1 MMSQISISHLSFNYE
16 SSCENIFEDV
26 SFTIDTNWKLG
37 FIGRNGRGKTTFLKL
52 LMGLYDYTGMIAAA
66 VDLEYFPYE
75 IRNPSLLTSV
85 IVNTIY
91 DDFETWELHRELSL
105 LSLDPELLGRPFETL
120 SRGEQTKVLLAALF
134 LKPHQFLLIDE
145 PTNHLDLKGRQ
156 IVSEYLNKK
165 QGFIL
170 VSHDRTFLDNC
181 VDHVL
186 SINKM
191 NIDIQQGNYSTWLFN
206 KQRQDQFELNQN
218 KKLKQEIVQLKT
230 AAKRT
235 ENWSHAVEKSKNGQ
249 RVAGLRP
256 DRGHIG
262 HQSAKMMKRSKT
274 LEKRQQKSIESKEK
288 LLKNIDWANPLQ
300 IRPISYKKDRLISA
314 SNLSLCY
321 GDRPVFKDLSF
332 EINKGDRIAI
342 VGPNGSGKSSLLKL
356 LLGEPFPFSGNLD
369 RGSQLQLSHIPQDTD
384 LPTGDLRDYSRC
396 EGIDES
402 LFKTILRKLGFN
414 REQFE
419 KNLCSFSGGQKKKVY
434 LARSLCQ
441 SAHLYLWDEPLNYI
455 DVRSRVQIE
464 ELLLQTPPTMIF
476 VEHDRSFIDHVATK
490 IIEL

>member
-1 MMSQISISHLSFNYE
+1 MSQISISHLSFNYE
-16 SSCENIFEDV
+16 NSCENIFEDV

-37 FIGRNGRGKTTFLKL
+37 FIGRNGRGKTTFLNL
-52 LMGLYDYTGMIAAA
+52 LMGLYDYTGVIATT
-66 VDLEYFPYE
+66 VDFEYFPFA
-75 IRNPSLLTSV
+75 IKNPSQLTRTLV
-85 IVNTIY
+85 DGIY
-91 DDFETWELHRELSL
+91 PDYPLWELQRELSL
-105 LSLDPELLGRPFETL
+105 LNLGPELLDRPFSTL
-120 SRGEQTKVLLAALF
+120 SRGEQTKILLAALF
-134 LKPHQFLLIDE
+134 LKPNQFLLIDE
-145 PTNHLDLKGRQ
+145 PTNHLDLEGRRV
-156 IVSEYLNKK
+156 VSQYLKK
-165 QGFIL
+165 KPGFIL

-191 NIDIQQGNYSTWLFN
+191 NIEIQKGNYSTWLLN
-206 KQRQDQFELNQN
+206 KQRQDQFECNQT
-218 KKLKQEIVQLKT
+218 KKLKQEIVQLKS

-235 ENWSHAVEKSKNGQ
+235 ENWSNAVEKSKNGQ
-249 RVAGLRP
+249 RISGLRP

-262 HQSAKMMKRSKT
+262 HQSAKMMKRSKS
-274 LEKRQQKSIESKEK
+274 LEKRQQKNIESKEK
-288 LLKNIDWANPLQ
+288 LMKNIDWNDSLK
-300 IRPISYKKDRLISA
+300 IRPRTYQKDRLISA
-314 SNLSLCY
+314 NHLSLY
-321 GDRPVFKDLSF
+321 YDDRPILKDLSF
-332 EINKGDRIAI
+332 TINQGDRIAI

-356 LLGEPFPFSGNLD
+356 ILGEPISFSGNLTL
-369 RGSQLQLSHIPQDTD
+369 GSQLQLSHIPQDTD
-384 LPTGDLRDYSRC
+384 LPTGDLRHFCHS
-396 EGIDES
+396 EEIDES

-419 KNLCSFSGGQKKKVY
+419 KNLSTFSEGQKKKVY

-455 DVRSRVQIE
+455 DVLSRVQIE

>member
-16 SSCENIFEDV
+16 SSYENIFEDV
-26 SFTIDTNWKLG
+26 SFTIDSNWKLG

-52 LMGLYDYTGMIAAA
+52 LMGLYDYAGVIAAS
-66 VDLEYFPYE
+66 VDFEYFPFA
-75 IRNPSLLTSV
+75 IQDPSQLTQT
-85 IVNTIY
+85 IVDAIY
-91 DDFETWELHRELSL
+91 DDYPLWELQRELSL
-105 LSLDPELLGRPFETL
+105 LNLDPELLERPFETL
-120 SRGEQTKVLLAALF
+120 SRGEQTKVLLAVLF
-134 LKPHQFLLIDE
+134 LKPNQFLLIDE
-145 PTNHLDLKGRQ
+145 PTNHLDLEGRQ
-156 IVSEYLNKK
+156 IVSAYLNKK

-191 NIDIQQGNYSTWLFN
+191 NIDIQKGNYSTWLFN

-218 KKLKQEIVQLKT
+218 KKLKQEIGQLKT

-235 ENWSHAVEKSKNGQ
+235 ENWSNAVEKSKNGQ
-249 RVAGLRP
+249 RVSGLRP

-262 HQSAKMMKRSKT
+262 HQSAKMMKRSKS
-274 LEKRQQKSIESKEK
+274 LEKRQQISVESKEK
-288 LLKNIDWANPLQ
+288 LLKNIDWADALQ
-300 IRPISYKKDRLISA
+300 IRPRSYQKNRLISA
-314 SNLSLCY
+314 NNLSLYY
-321 GDRPVFKDLSF
+321 GDQPILENLNF
-332 EINKGDRIAI
+332 EINQGDRIAI

-356 LLGEPFPFSGNLD
+356 LLGEPIRYSGSLEL
-369 RGSQLQLSHIPQDTD
+369 GSQLQLSQIPQDTD
-384 LPTGDLRDYSRC
+384 LLTGDLRDFSHGER
-396 EGIDES
+396 IDES
-402 LFKTILRKLGFN
+402 RFKTILRKLGFN

-419 KNLCSFSGGQKKKVY
+419 KSLGSFSEGQKKKVY

-455 DVRSRVQIE
+455 DVLSRIQIE

>member
-1 MMSQISISHLSFNYE
+1 
-16 SSCENIFEDV
+16 
-26 SFTIDTNWKLG
+26 
-37 FIGRNGRGKTTFLKL
+37 
-52 LMGLYDYTGMIAAA
+52 
-66 VDLEYFPYE
+66 
-75 IRNPSLLTSV
+75 
-85 IVNTIY
+85 
-91 DDFETWELHRELSL
+91 
-105 LSLDPELLGRPFETL
+105 
-120 SRGEQTKVLLAALF
+120 
-134 LKPHQFLLIDE
+134 LIDE
-145 PTNHLDLKGRQ
+145 PTNHLDLEGRQ

-191 NIDIQQGNYSTWLFN
+191 NIDIQKGNYSTWLFN

-235 ENWSHAVEKSKNGQ
+235 ENWSQAVEKSKNGQ
-249 RVAGLRP
+249 RVSGLRP

-262 HQSAKMMKRSKT
+262 HQSAKMMKRSKS
-274 LEKRQQKSIESKEK
+274 LDKRQHKSIESKEK
-288 LLKNIDWANPLQ
+288 LLKNIDWADALQ
-300 IRPISYKKDRLISA
+300 IRPRSYQKDRLISA
-314 SNLSLCY
+314 NNLSLYY
-321 GDRPVFKDLSF
+321 GDQPILENLSF
-332 EINKGDRIAI
+332 EINQGDRTAI

-356 LLGEPFPFSGNLD
+356 LLGEPIRYSGSLQL
-369 RGSQLQLSHIPQDTD
+369 GSQLQLSQIPQDTG
-384 LPTGDLRDYSRC
+384 LLAGNLRDYSRY

-402 LFKTILRKLGFN
+402 RFKTILRKLGFN

-419 KNLCSFSGGQKKKVY
+419 KNLESFSEGQKKKVY
-434 LARSLCQ
+434 LAGSLCQ

-455 DVRSRVQIE
+455 DVLSRVQIE

-476 VEHDRSFIDHVATK
+476 VEHDRAFIDHVATK
-490 IIEL
+490 IIKL